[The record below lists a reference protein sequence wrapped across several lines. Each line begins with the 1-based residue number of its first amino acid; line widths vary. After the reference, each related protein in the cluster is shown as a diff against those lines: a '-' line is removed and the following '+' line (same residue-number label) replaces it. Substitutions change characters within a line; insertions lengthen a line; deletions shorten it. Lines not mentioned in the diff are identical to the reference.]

1 MSGPLLS
8 DNWYRVESLH
18 PHLRPHVQVQRQ
30 RFRDQIWYQLVDTGS
45 GRRHRLNE
53 AAYRFIG
60 HMDGKY
66 TVDQVWKILV
76 QTYGDD
82 ALTQDEAIRV
92 LGQLSNVELLQCE
105 LSPDIDA
112 LFRQYKEQ
120 VRRKRKMELNP
131 LAIRVRLFDP
141 SRQLALFDA
150 WLPRIF
156 QPAMFVFWL
165 IVVLPAILLAGE
177 NWVELTTFA
186 ASHADSP
193 RYLWIA
199 WLAYPLIK
207 AVHELGH
214 ALAVRRWG
222 GQVHDVGFTA
232 FVLVPVPYV
241 DASDATGFTHRYQ
254 RAMVSGIGIMVEL
267 FMASLALY
275 IWLNVQPGWVQDTS
289 FIVMLIAG
297 ISTVVFNGN
306 PLLRFDG
313 YHLFCDLLELPN
325 LDARS
330 KTWWNNLLRRR
341 LFKQPIPATP
351 LAAGEMKWLALYA
364 PLAWFYRIY
373 VGIVIAFWAAAKSVI
388 LGLIVIVSVVAMLI
402 FKPVLNLLQEMLTVM
417 QNRGRQGLKIA
428 LGASVIA
435 VIAGITFIPMPYG
448 AVTQAVV
455 SLPDKAQV
463 RAETD
468 GMVLEIKVKDGE
480 TVVLGQVIAI
490 LEAPELIANQ
500 ASAQSRLVALRIQ
513 QYKAM
518 ESDRLQT
525 IKLTNALSLAE
536 AEVTRLNAQVSQL
549 EVRSQIAGTLVMSKQ
564 NDLIGTFLKKGQLL
578 SYVLGPGEL
587 IVRAAVSNNNAPT
600 IRELARSAEIRLE
613 EQPVQTI
620 TGQLRRDV
628 PAATFQLPNAALAN
642 RNGGDIITD
651 PSDPENLRTLEPV
664 FWFDVALPSSLVQR
678 VGGRAWVRFDFGKEP
693 LASQWAHSL
702 NQLFMQHSSG
712 AG

>member
-105 LSPDIDA
+105 LSPDIEA

-120 VRRKRKMELNP
+120 VRRKQKMELNP

-141 SRQLALFDA
+141 SRQLALFDS

-156 QPAMFVFWL
+156 QQAMFVFWL

-177 NWVELTTFA
+177 NWVELTAFA

-448 AVTQAVV
+448 TVTQAVV

-480 TVVLGQVIAI
+480 TVVPGQVIAV

-564 NDLIGTFLKKGQLL
+564 NDLIGIFLKKGQLL

-712 AG
+712 PG